1 MDYSMPQ
8 LFKALVQQ
16 GASDLHITAGSPPRL
31 RIDGQM
37 VPLNLPPLTPQ
48 KTLDLCY
55 SVLTEAQ
62 KKQFEQKKELDLSF
76 SIPSIARFRAN
87 IYFQQGRISGA
98 FRVIAHKVFSLEEL
112 GSPPILKKLCTLPRG
127 LVLVTGPTGS
137 GKSTT
142 LAAMINHI
150 NESRYD
156 HIVTIEDPIE
166 YVHPH
171 KNCIVNQRELGEDT
185 HSFANSLKSVLRQD
199 PDVILIGEMR
209 DPETISAALTI
220 AETGHLVFGTLH
232 TNGAISSINRI
243 VDSFPPHQQNQV
255 RTQLAMTLE
264 AVLSQTLLPK
274 MEGGRVMAMEIM
286 IMNSAI
292 RALVQEGKVQQ
303 IYSAMQ
309 TGQSGSNMQTM
320 NQALHNLVT
329 RRLISKDVAMHKSP
343 NPDELLDMLIDNK
356 MKAPAR
362 PR

>member
-62 KKQFEQKKELDLSF
+62 KKHFEQRKELDLSF

-98 FRVIAHKVFSLEEL
+98 FRVIAHKVYTLDEL
-112 GSPPILKKLCTLPRG
+112 GTPPILKKLCALPRG

-142 LAAMINHI
+142 LAAMIDHI

-185 HSFANSLKSVLRQD
+185 LSFANSLKSVLRQD

-274 MEGGRVMAMEIM
+274 IEGGRVLAMEIM

-309 TGQSGSNMQTM
+309 MGQAGSNMQTM
-320 NQALHNLVT
+320 NQALNNLVS
-329 RRLISKDVAMHKSP
+329 RRLISKDLALHKSS
-343 NPDELLDMLIDNK
+343 NPEELLEMLIDNK
-356 MKAPAR
+356 PKAPVR
-362 PR
+362 R